1 MTASDYLVD
10 ILVQNQVT
18 DAFGIPGGVIL
29 DLIYAIDRRE
39 GIEAHLSYHEQAA
52 GFAAEGYAQASGK
65 IGVAYATRGP
75 GLTNM
80 ITCIADAYC
89 DSIPVLFITAHSS
102 ALNPAVRLQSNQE
115 IDTCAMVKNV
125 TKYAK
130 RVDSIE
136 EFAESVNKACSIAL
150 EGRKGPVFLDIASSL
165 WKKEVLAVSPEI
177 KENDTFKDY
186 SKVIEILTSELKN
199 AKRPVILIGDGVN
212 QTKTAN
218 HLKQFVEKIKI
229 PVLSSRYAHHTVA
242 DSPYYC
248 GYIGGFGVRYANFI
262 LSKTDL
268 IISLG
273 NRLNFPLTSQ
283 SYKGI
288 PYQAK
293 IVRFDIDNSELGKE
307 IPNSI
312 KFEVDLASLLPSLA
326 RAEYEVPGFD
336 NWLNICDIIKKDLWD
351 EDVNEAVKTVD
362 SFLKNAPHNT
372 TVLNDVGNN
381 EFWISRACVHT
392 AFNNQVLYSK
402 SFASLGC
409 SMTKAIGAYYAT
421 SKPILCF
428 IGDQG
433 FQMNSQ
439 ELQYISQHKLP
450 ITIVV
455 MNNYV
460 SGMIRDKEVAA
471 YQGHVV
477 HSTFDSGYGM
487 PNLQKLA
494 ETYGVSYLEVRSG
507 EEVIKDTIGY
517 SNPLL
522 VNLTIDEGLKLSPKL
537 PLGRAP
543 HDMVPELETSRYQTL
558 NEL

>member
-29 DLIYAIDRRE
+29 DFIYAIDRRE

-52 GFAAEGYAQASGK
+52 GFAAAGYAQASGNL
-65 IGVAYATRGP
+65 GVAYATRGP
-75 GLTNM
+75 GFTNM

-89 DSIPVLFITAHSS
+89 DSIPVLFITAHSA
-102 ALNPAVRLQSNQE
+102 ALNPSVRLQSNQE

-130 RVDSIE
+130 RIDSIE
-136 EFAESVNKACSIAL
+136 DFAGSVNEACSIAL
-150 EGRKGPVFLDIASSL
+150 AGRKGPVFLDIASSL
-165 WKKEVLAVSPEI
+165 WKKEVVDANSKLKEKKVSE
-177 KENDTFKDY
+177 EY
-186 SKVIEILTSELKN
+186 SKIIEIINSELIN
-199 AKRPVILIGDGVN
+199 SKRPVILIGDGIN
-212 QTKTAN
+212 QTKTAEQ
-218 HLKQFVEKIKI
+218 LKQFVEKVKV
-229 PVLSSRYAHHTVA
+229 PVLSSRYAHHSIA
-242 DSPYYC
+242 DSPYYY

-312 KFEVDLASLLPSLA
+312 KVEADLTALLPSLA
-326 RAEYEVPGFD
+326 QAEYVVSDFD
-336 NWLNICDIIKKDLWD
+336 EWLSVCEIIKKDLWD
-351 EDVNEAVKTVD
+351 EDVNETVKLVD
-362 SFLKNAPHNT
+362 SFLKNAPQNT
-372 TVLNDVGNN
+372 IVLNDVGNN
-381 EFWISRACVHT
+381 EFWISRACAHT
-392 AFNNQVLYSK
+392 AYNKQVLYSK

-409 SMTKAIGAYYAT
+409 SVTKSIGAHYAT
-421 SKPILCF
+421 GHPVLCF

-433 FQMNSQ
+433 FQMNVQ
-439 ELQYISQHKLP
+439 ELQYISQHNLP
-450 ITIVV
+450 IVIVV
-455 MNNYV
+455 MNNHV

-471 YQGHVV
+471 YQGHVI
-477 HSTFDSGYGM
+477 HSTFDSGYGI

-494 ETYGVSYLEVRSG
+494 DTYGITYVEVNSG
-507 EEVIKDTIGY
+507 NDIYSGTIDF
-517 SNPLL
+517 SKPLL
-522 VNLTIDEGLKLSPKL
+522 VNLIIDDNLKLSPKL

-543 HDMVPELETSRYQTL
+543 QDMVPELEGTRYQTL

>member
-1 MTASDYLVD
+1 MTASEYLVD

-18 DAFGIPGGVIL
+18 DVFGIPGGVIL
-29 DLIYAIDRRE
+29 DLIYAIDRKE

-65 IGVAYATRGP
+65 LGVAYATRGP
-75 GLTNM
+75 GFTNM

-89 DSIPVLFITAHSS
+89 DSIPILFITAHSS
-102 ALNPAVRLQSNQE
+102 TLNPGVRLQSNQE

-130 RVDSIE
+130 RVDSLE
-136 EFAESVNKACSIAL
+136 EFADSVNKACSIAL

-165 WKKEVLAVSPEI
+165 WKKEVMAASPEM
-177 KENDTFKDY
+177 KEKVVSEDYTKAIEVITF
-186 SKVIEILTSELKN
+186 ELNN
-199 AKRPVILIGDGVN
+199 AKRPVILIGDGIN
-212 QTKTAN
+212 QTRTAKQ
-218 HLKQFVEKIKI
+218 LKQFVEKIKI
-229 PVLSSRYAHHTVA
+229 PVLSSRYAHHTIA
-242 DSPYYC
+242 DSPYYY

-268 IISLG
+268 IISIG
-273 NRLNFPLTSQ
+273 NRLNFPLNSQ

-293 IVRFDIDNSELGKE
+293 IVRFDIDDSELEKD

-312 KFEVDLASLLPSLA
+312 KFEVDLMSLLPFLA
-326 RAEYEVPGFD
+326 RAEYIVPEFD
-336 NWLNICDIIKKDLWD
+336 KWLNVCDIIKKDLWD

-362 SFLKNAPHNT
+362 SLLKNAPQTT

-381 EFWISRACVHT
+381 EFWISRACAHT

-421 SKPILCF
+421 RQPVLCF

-439 ELQYISQHKLP
+439 ELQYISQHNLP

-455 MNNYV
+455 MNNFV

-471 YQGHVV
+471 YQGHVI
-477 HSTFDSGYGM
+477 HSTYDSGYGM

-494 ETYGVSYLEVRSG
+494 ETYGVSYQVVHSG
-507 EEVIKDTIGY
+507 EKISKETIDY
-517 SNPLL
+517 SKPLL
-522 VNLTIDEGLKLSPKL
+522 VNLLIDDSLKLSPKL

-543 HDMVPELETSRYQTL
+543 QDMVPELEAIRYQNL